1 MISSD
6 SFQVFYSGRWSL
18 SYWSCSLGLFLFTVF
33 LCTNQYLLWIRSL
46 ETALQPGAQGRPS
59 PDLCPLLLGFLR
71 TYRSCCPIT
80 LNVWHKNMPLQ
91 LRMLM
96 KKGCGQSASAW
107 ENIVWCFA
115 AHEKEH
121 KDPVASVLLPSCRS
135 VCVWGF
141 RRWPCCKGKV

>member
-1 MISSD
+1 M
-6 SFQVFYSGRWSL
+6 
-18 SYWSCSLGLFLFTVF
+18 
-33 LCTNQYLLWIRSL
+33 CTNQYLLWIRSL

-59 PDLCPLLLGFLR
+59 PDLWPLLLGFLR

-80 LNVWHKNMPLQ
+80 LNVWHKNTPLQ

-96 KKGCGQSASAW
+96 KKGCGQSSCAW

-115 AHEKEH
+115 VHKKGQ

-135 VCVWGF
+135 VCVCQVLEGDPVVKAKCIYH
-141 RRWPCCKGKV
+141 RVSLCDRHYVRCTGSTVPPACI